1 MEKNIYVSPKMEV
14 MDMDMKCDIL
24 DVSTNL
30 DDNEPGWGGE
40 SGENGNPE
48 PGANNRDDWGSLW

>member
-1 MEKNIYVSPKMEV
+1 MNKKAYIAPKMEV
-14 MDMDMKCDIL
+14 SLLGLDCEIL
-24 DVSTNL
+24 NVSTNL